1 MKHARTIVVVTGMVA
16 LLAVPVAAQR
26 PTNLRP
32 RVLDYVTVNAPV
44 VALTHVKVI
53 DGTGAPAR
61 ADQTIVMRDGR
72 IVAVGSASSVQI
84 PAGAEVRDLTGHS
97 VIPGMIGLHDH
108 LFYTAAGNRS
118 AQMTYTGPRL
128 YLGSG
133 VTTVR
138 TTGSRAP
145 YAEIN
150 LKEGIELGHE
160 PGPRIHITAPY
171 ITGGE
176 GSNTMTLINTP
187 EEARRFVK
195 YWGEEGATWL
205 KAYTNIGREQLR
217 AAIEEAHAN
226 GMKVTGHLCSVSFTE
241 AVALG
246 IDNLEHGLFTNSDY
260 APGKEPDRCPANIAG
275 VVGLVD
281 VNSAQVQETFRVMV
295 QNNVAMTSTLA
306 VYELFVPGRPTKD
319 ERTLRLMAPEVRADY
334 LEARARIDGGAPTV
348 YTPEVFR
355 NGMQYERAFVA
366 AGGLLAAG
374 VDPTG
379 NGGAL
384 PGFGDQRNF
393 ELLSEAGFTPPQ
405 VVQIMTLNGAKVL
418 GIDREVG
425 SIEVGKIADLVVM
438 PGDLTTDAALI
449 RGIHLV
455 FRDGIGY
462 DARKLIDAC
471 EGLIGIR

>member
-1 MKHARTIVVVTGMVA
+1 
-16 LLAVPVAAQR
+16 
-26 PTNLRP
+26 
-32 RVLDYVTVNAPV
+32 
-44 VALTHVKVI
+44 
-53 DGTGAPAR
+53 
-61 ADQTIVMRDGR
+61 
-72 IVAVGSASSVQI
+72 
-84 PAGAEVRDLTGHS
+84 
-97 VIPGMIGLHDH
+97 MIGLHDH

-118 AQMTYTGPRL
+118 AQMTFTGPRL

-150 LKEGIELGHE
+150 LKEGIELGQE

-217 AAIEEAHAN
+217 AAIEEAHAT
-226 GMKVTGHLCSVSFTE
+226 GMKVTGHLCSVSFRE

-260 APGKEPDRCPANIAG
+260 APDKEPDRCPG
-275 VVGLVD
+275 GLVSAVGMVD
-281 VNSAQVQETFRVMV
+281 VKGPAVQETFRVMV
-295 QNNVAMTSTLA
+295 RNNVAMTSTLA
-306 VYELFVPGRPTKD
+306 VYELFVPNRPTKD
-319 ERTLRLMAPEVRADY
+319 ERTLQMMAPEVRADY
-334 LEARARIDGGAPTV
+334 LSARERIDTERNTA

-355 NGMQYERAFVA
+355 NGMAYERAFFE

-393 ELLSEAGFTPPQ
+393 ELLSEAGFSPAQ

-418 GIDREVG
+418 GIDRDLG
-425 SIEVGKIADLVVM
+425 SIETGKIADLAVM
-438 PGDLTTDAALI
+438 PGDLTTDPALI

-455 FRDGIGY
+455 FKDGIGY
-462 DARKLIDAC
+462 DARRLLADC

>member
-1 MKHARTIVVVTGMVA
+1 MRQARTILVLGTLA
-16 LLAVPVAAQR
+16 LIAVPAAAQG

-32 RVLDYVTVNAPV
+32 RVLEYVTVNAPV

-61 ADQTIVMRDGR
+61 ADQTIVIRDGR
-72 IVAVGSASSVQI
+72 IAAMGSAASTQI

-118 AQMTYTGPRL
+118 AQMTFTGPRL

-150 LKEGIELGHE
+150 LKEGIELGQE

-217 AAIEEAHAN
+217 AAIEEAHAT
-226 GMKVTGHLCSVSFTE
+226 GMKVTGHLCSVSFRE

-260 APGKEPDRCPANIAG
+260 APDKEPDRCPG
-275 VVGLVD
+275 GLVSAVGMVD
-281 VNSAQVQETFRVMV
+281 VKGPAVQETFRVMV
-295 QNNVAMTSTLA
+295 RNNVAMTSTLA
-306 VYELFVPGRPTKD
+306 VYELFVPNRPTKD
-319 ERTLRLMAPEVRADY
+319 ERTLQMMAPEVRADY
-334 LEARARIDGGAPTV
+334 LEARERIDTERNTA

-355 NGMQYERAFVA
+355 NGMAYERAFFE

-393 ELLSEAGFTPPQ
+393 ELLSEAGFSPAQ

-418 GIDREVG
+418 GIDRDLG
-425 SIEVGKIADLVVM
+425 SIETGKIADLAVM
-438 PGDLTTDAALI
+438 PGDLTTDPALI

-455 FRDGIGY
+455 FKDGIGY
-462 DARKLIDAC
+462 DARRLLADC

>member
-1 MKHARTIVVVTGMVA
+1 
-16 LLAVPVAAQR
+16 
-26 PTNLRP
+26 
-32 RVLDYVTVNAPV
+32 VLEYVTVNAPV

-61 ADQTIVMRDGR
+61 ADQTIVIRDGR
-72 IVAVGSASSVQI
+72 IAAMGSAASTQI

-118 AQMTYTGPRL
+118 AQMTFTGPRL

-150 LKEGIELGHE
+150 LKEGIELGQE

-217 AAIEEAHAN
+217 AAIEEAHAT
-226 GMKVTGHLCSVSFTE
+226 GMKVTGHLCSVSFRE

-260 APGKEPDRCPANIAG
+260 APDKEPDRCPG
-275 VVGLVD
+275 GLVSAVGMVD
-281 VNSAQVQETFRVMV
+281 VKGPAVQETFRVMV
-295 QNNVAMTSTLA
+295 RNNVAMTSTLA
-306 VYELFVPGRPTKD
+306 VYELFVPNRPTKD
-319 ERTLRLMAPEVRADY
+319 ERTLQMMAPEVRADY
-334 LEARARIDGGAPTV
+334 LSARERIDTERNTA

-355 NGMQYERAFVA
+355 NGMAYERAFFE

-393 ELLSEAGFTPPQ
+393 ELLSEAGFSPAQ

-418 GIDREVG
+418 GIDRDLG
-425 SIEVGKIADLVVM
+425 SIETGKIADLAVM
-438 PGDLTTDAALI
+438 PGDLTTDPALI

-455 FRDGIGY
+455 FKDGIGY
-462 DARKLIDAC
+462 DARRLLADC